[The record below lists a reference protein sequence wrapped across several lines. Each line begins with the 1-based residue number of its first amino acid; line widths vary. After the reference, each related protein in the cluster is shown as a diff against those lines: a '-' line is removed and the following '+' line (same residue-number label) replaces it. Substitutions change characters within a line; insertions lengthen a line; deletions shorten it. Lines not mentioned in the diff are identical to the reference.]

1 MGTTN
6 DYKNRALVSLDSRW
20 TTPVLCTLVYYL
32 IFLVIGAVTNSL
44 NEDITKNTIS
54 ILLYIA
60 AIPLAWSLSVLFLD
74 LIRGEQVSVSSI
86 FRGYKKPW
94 WSKSLLIP
102 LLVGVY
108 TFLWTMLFII
118 PGFIKSYSYAMTYFV
133 YRDNQEMGCDAA
145 IEESMRLMDGHKM
158 DLFILDLSFLG
169 WLLLSILSLGIG
181 LLWLVPYMQSAH
193 AHFYEDLVRER
204 GTSVQAL

>member
-6 DYKNRALVSLDSRW
+6 DYKNRALASLDSRW

-32 IFLVIGAVTNSL
+32 IFLAIGAVTNSL

-145 IEESMRLMDGHKM
+145 IEESMRLMEGHKM

-169 WLLLSILSLGIG
+169 WLLLSFLSLGIG
-181 LLWLVPYMQSAH
+181 MLWLIPYMQSAH

-204 GTSVQAL
+204 GTSVQQI

>member
-6 DYKNRALVSLDSRW
+6 DYKNRALASLDSRW

-32 IFLVIGAVTNSL
+32 IFLAIGAVTNSL

>member
-6 DYKNRALVSLDSRW
+6 DYKNRALASLDSRW

-32 IFLVIGAVTNSL
+32 IFLAIGAVTNSL

-54 ILLYIA
+54 SLLYIA

-74 LIRGEQVSVSSI
+74 LIRGEQVSVSSM

-102 LLVGVY
+102 LLVGIY

-158 DLFILDLSFLG
+158 DLFILDLSFIG

-204 GTSVQAL
+204 DTSVQQI

>member
-6 DYKNRALVSLDSRW
+6 DYKNRALASLDSRW

-32 IFLVIGAVTNSL
+32 IFLAIGAVTNSL

-118 PGFIKSYSYAMTYFV
+118 PGFIKGYSYAMTYFV

>member
-6 DYKNRALVSLDSRW
+6 DYKNRALASLNSRW

-32 IFLVIGAVTNSL
+32 IFLAIGAATNSL
-44 NEDITKNTIS
+44 NEDIAKNTIS

-74 LIRGEQVSVSSI
+74 LIRGEQVSVSSL

-118 PGFIKSYSYAMTYFV
+118 PGFIKSYSYAMTHFV

-181 LLWLVPYMQSAH
+181 LIWLVPYMQSAH

-204 GTSVQAL
+204 GTSVQQI